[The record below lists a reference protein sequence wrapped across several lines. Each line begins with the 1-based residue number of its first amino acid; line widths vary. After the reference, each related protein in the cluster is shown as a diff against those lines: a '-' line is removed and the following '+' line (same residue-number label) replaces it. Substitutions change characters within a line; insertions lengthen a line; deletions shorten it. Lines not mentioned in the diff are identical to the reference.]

1 MQQEG
6 WQLIYLTLHVDVLQL
21 QQGNTGIENS
31 HSIIFIDE
39 QRGMYNKFQYQHLYQ
54 KVLSN
59 CRCFSKYY
67 VIAFNFEKKYH
78 QICFMTL
85 SGRFYRIFH
94 SLSVLILII

>member
-1 MQQEG
+1 MSIFQ
-6 WQLIYLTLHVDVLQL
+6 VDVLQL

-39 QRGMYNKFQYQHLYQ
+39 QRGMYHKFQYQHLYQ

-67 VIAFNFEKKYH
+67 VISFNFEKKISH
-78 QICFMTL
+78 QICFMTI
-85 SGRFYRIFH
+85 RQIYKIFH

>member
-1 MQQEG
+1 MSIFQ
-6 WQLIYLTLHVDVLQL
+6 VDVLQL

-39 QRGMYNKFQYQHLYQ
+39 QRGMYHKFQYQHLYQ

-67 VIAFNFEKKYH
+67 FIQLWKKN
-78 QICFMTL
+78 ISSNM
-85 SGRFYRIFH
+85 FYDYQAD
-94 SLSVLILII
+94 L

>member
-6 WQLIYLTLHVDVLQL
+6 WQLIYLTLHL
-21 QQGNTGIENS
+21 NFSSRCTSTPTRKYCIENS

-67 VIAFNFEKKYH
+67 VIAFNFEKK
-78 QICFMTL
+78 ISSNM
-85 SGRFYRIFH
+85 FYDFIRQ
-94 SLSVLILII
+94 VL